1 MTLTVNGN
9 PVLLDSPVS
18 LTDYLEQNQYRIAQI
33 AIERNGEILPKSRY
47 AETLLKE
54 GDVIEI
60 VTFMGGG

>member
-9 PVLLDSPVS
+9 PVSLDSPIS
-18 LTDYLEQNQYRIAQI
+18 LTEYLEQNQYKIAQI
-33 AIERNGEILPKSRY
+33 AIEHNGEILPKSRY